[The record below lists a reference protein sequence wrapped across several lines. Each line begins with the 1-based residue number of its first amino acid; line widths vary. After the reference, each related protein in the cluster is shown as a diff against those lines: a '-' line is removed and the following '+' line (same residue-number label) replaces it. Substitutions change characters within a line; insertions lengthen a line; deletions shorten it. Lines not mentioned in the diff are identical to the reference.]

1 MNGVNI
7 MVNLEENLEKYDEIA
22 DYLIDND
29 VSGLFVTDVTDNVGE
44 IRLDVSRYDTVV
56 ERIL

>member
-29 VSGLFVTDVTDNVGE
+29 VSGLFVTDNVGE
-44 IRLDVSRYDTVV
+44 IRLDVTRYDKVI